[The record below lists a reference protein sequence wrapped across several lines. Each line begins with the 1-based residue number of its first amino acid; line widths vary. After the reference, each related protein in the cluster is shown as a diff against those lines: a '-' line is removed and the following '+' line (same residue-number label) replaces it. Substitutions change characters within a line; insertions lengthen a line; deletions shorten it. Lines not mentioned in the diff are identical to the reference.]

1 MRKLLLF
8 LILLIILLAVTDR
21 VAVAGV
27 ERDLAN
33 RIAAAT
39 DVSGTPE
46 VEIIGVPFLTQAVSG
61 HYPEVRFDIG
71 TLRYGGVPIEDL
83 KGAAYD
89 VTAPLADLLQNRA
102 DIRAGRIAVSGTLT
116 NATIDRFA
124 PQGVKIR
131 GKGDRF
137 VASGELVVRAQKVE
151 FTAEMKAEL
160 TDDGIRLQAE
170 KIEGVPAAL
179 ARFVNYTIPF
189 KGKLPF
195 DVKVTEVRSVPGGLQ
210 ISAEASDVPLRG

>member
-137 VASGELVVRAQKVE
+137 VASGELVVGAQKVE